1 MGLSVGS
8 CVRHWHD
15 RGLSVPVSGGSFTR
29 NSPTVPMKDGYT
41 FSGTFASAASA
52 SGTLSYHMT
61 AGSCGG
67 PGAAT
72 WTATNSGVGMP
83 MLPLPPSELNAAPG
97 ASSVNLSWL
106 RPGPYGQTEPI
117 GGEWTSYDVE
127 IGTSPGCEQ
136 RGGAGRHGDQRHGA
150 EPGVGH
156 LLRARAGA
164 EPLRHEPAV
173 ERGRPSTSRRRR
185 QATTATWS
193 GTTSQ
198 GRPFSF
204 VITNNFVTS
213 LAFGFTI
220 TGSGGC
226 TLDDA
231 TTHTPIPPA
240 PVSGNQMLIGRLINP
255 PTFAGSGTFDTETT
269 GSGYIYVTSA
279 LSSPCVG
286 STGFT
291 WTATKQ

>member
-1 MGLSVGS
+1 
-8 CVRHWHD
+8 
-15 RGLSVPVSGGSFTR
+15 
-29 NSPTVPMKDGYT
+29 
-41 FSGTFASAASA
+41 
-52 SGTLSYHMT
+52 MT

-127 IGTSPGCEQ
+127 LGTSPGASNVAVLAATETSATA
-136 RGGAGRHGDQRHGA
+136 RNLASGTYYAR
-150 EPGVGH
+150 V
-156 LLRARAGA
+156 RARNRSGTS
-164 EPLRHEPAV
+164 
-173 ERGRPSTSRRRR
+173 RPSNEVTFNVT
-185 QATTATWS
+185 TTAPSYNGTWN

-198 GRPFSF
+198 GKPFSF
-204 VITNNFVTS
+204 VVANNFVTS
-213 LAFGFTI
+213 VSFGFTI

-231 TTHTPIPPA
+231 TMHTPNA
-240 PVSGNQMLIGRLINP
+240 PVSGNQMLIGRLIDP
-255 PTFAGSGTFDTETT
+255 PTFAGSGTFDTSTT
-269 GSGYIYVTSA
+269 ASGYVHVTTA
-279 LSSPCVG
+279 LSSPCIG
-286 STGFT
+286 SSGFT